1 MPTVCE
7 SERVRVSEVETTG
20 GNIQQVRDA
29 ILRRLQRQHGN
40 PTIVRMAEGRLRQRL
55 PLWTGEAVAAVD
67 DRVREQLARGTWAE
81 AVVGA
86 DLAERLI
93 VRTLAGTR
101 ASTPFTVD
109 ANGAL
114 YATEAGD
121 LAPEGGAQFALAGLS
136 PLLDLAGQMFYE
148 LSDHRGGRFAFAD
161 DDTFVALNGNAAF
174 LRVVDGA
181 EEFTVVKQ
189 GGANPILFAPVISKP
204 ASRPAGRSA
213 SRSAPK
219 TPRAAAKPAPRKVA
233 DLAPAPVC
241 LTCFQELP
249 RTGVC
254 DNCAD

>member
-1 MPTVCE
+1 M
-7 SERVRVSEVETTG
+7 SEVEEVETTG
-20 GNIQQVRDA
+20 GSIQQVRDA

-55 PLWTGEAVAAVD
+55 PQWSGEAVASAD
-67 DRVREQLARGTWAE
+67 DRVQGQMTRGTWAE

-109 ANGAL
+109 ADGVL
-114 YATEAGD
+114 FATEAGD
-121 LAPEGGAQFALAGLS
+121 VAPEGGAQFALAGLS

-204 ASRPAGRSA
+204 ASRSAG
-213 SRSAPK
+213 RSAPK
-219 TPRAAAKPAPRKVA
+219 TPRAAARPAPRKVA